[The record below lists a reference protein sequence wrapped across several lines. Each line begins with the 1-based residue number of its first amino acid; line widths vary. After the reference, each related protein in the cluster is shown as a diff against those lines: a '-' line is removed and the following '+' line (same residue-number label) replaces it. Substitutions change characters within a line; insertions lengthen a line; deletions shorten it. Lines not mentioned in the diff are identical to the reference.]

1 MYRENYA
8 NESADTFNE
17 LYCLHQRIRELEK
30 ELEAAKTDT
39 KWISVNERMPDSS
52 ELCLLACKS
61 TCYNGK
67 TYRYVCD
74 GFYAER
80 WKEEEAND
88 GSGDQ
93 AIEYNEDDD
102 EYYLCEGWYE
112 RIHNWDDYNSIVI
125 SDTVTHWM
133 PLPEPLEEVEG

>member
-1 MYRENYA
+1 M
-8 NESADTFNE
+8 
-17 LYCLHQRIRELEK
+17 K
-30 ELEAAKTDT
+30 E
-39 KWISVNERMPDSS
+39 WISVNDRMPASG
-52 ELCLLACKS
+52 EVCLLACKV
-61 TCYNGK
+61 TYCYSGK